1 MYTGT
6 LNYVER
12 GDGLPIVLIHGF
24 PFDRRIWREQME
36 GVGTVGRVIAPDL
49 PGFGESAEFPR
60 GFEPRIE
67 DYAEA
72 VADLARDLG
81 LSQMVLVGHS
91 MGGYVAMAFARRY
104 AEMLSGLVLVATRM
118 GADRKAA
125 RQNRMA
131 LAEDVRGRGALAVVV
146 SMLSKLFA
154 AGTVGRD
161 PGLAD
166 RLREIM
172 LDQSSEGIIAALHAM
187 ASRPNSGDVLRT
199 LQIPSLVI
207 AGAQDSI
214 IKAGTTRS
222 LAKTLQSSAFVSV
235 PGAGHMPM
243 MESPDMFNEALR
255 VFRCG
260 LPNTYK
266 PPACA

>member
-1 MYTGT
+1 MYSGT

-24 PFDRRIWREQME
+24 PFDRRIWTEQLE
-36 GVGTVGRVIAPDL
+36 GVSSVGRVIALDL
-49 PGFGESAEFPR
+49 PGFGQSAEFPR
-60 GFEPRIE
+60 GMEPRIE

-72 VADLARDLG
+72 VADLARDLD
-81 LSQMVLVGHS
+81 LHQIILVGHS

-104 AEMLSGLVLVATRM
+104 ADMLSGLVLVATRM

-125 RQNRMA
+125 RQNRMT
-131 LAEDVRGRGALAVVV
+131 LADDVRGRGALAVVV

-172 LDQSSEGIIAALHAM
+172 LEQSSEGIIAALRAM

-199 LQIPSLVI
+199 LQVPTLVI
-207 AGAQDSI
+207 AGAQDAI
-214 IKAGTTRS
+214 IKSDTARDM
-222 LAKTLQSSAFVSV
+222 AKTLQSSTFISV
-235 PGAGHMPM
+235 PDAGHMPM
-243 MESPDMFNEALR
+243 MENPDMVNEALR

-260 LPNTYK
+260 LLNTYK
-266 PPACA
+266 PPGCP